1 MEEHGFYLHN
11 YQLLLLITLILHKR
25 KTIYFCLM
33 MQNDSYRHKGLRR
46 KLIEE
51 LQLKGISDTSVLWA
65 INRVLRHAFME
76 SGFINFAYKDQA
88 FPIGAGQTISQPYT
102 VAFQTQLLEI
112 KRLDKVLEV
121 GTGSG
126 YQCAVL
132 LEMGAI
138 VYTIERQREL
148 FLKAQS
154 TLLHLGYK
162 PNFFYGDG
170 YEGIPAY
177 SPFDKIIITAGGPNI
192 PEGLL
197 NQLKV
202 GGKLVM
208 PVGTTNSQRM
218 TLVEK
223 LSENEYRTSEHG
235 SFIFVPLLKG
245 KSS

>member
-1 MEEHGFYLHN
+1 MTHDD
-11 YQLLLLITLILHKR
+11 T
-25 KTIYFCLM
+25 
-33 MQNDSYRHKGLRR
+33 YRHKGLRR
-46 KLIEE
+46 KLVEE
-51 LQLKGISDTSVLWA
+51 LKTKGVSTTSVLEA
-65 INRVLRHAFME
+65 INRVPRHVFMD

-102 VAFQTQLLEI
+102 VAFQTQLLDI
-112 KRLDKVLEV
+112 QCMDKVLEI

-132 LEMGAI
+132 LEMGAL

-148 FLKAQS
+148 FLRAQS
-154 TLLHLGYK
+154 ILLHLGYK
-162 PNFFYGDG
+162 PHFFFGDG

-177 SPFDKIIITAGGPNI
+177 SPFDKIIITAGGPDI
-192 PEGLL
+192 PEKLL
-197 NQLKV
+197 NQLKI

-208 PVGTTNSQRM
+208 PVGNSDSQRM

-223 LSENEYRTSEHG
+223 MSENEFQTSEHG

-245 KSS
+245 KSH